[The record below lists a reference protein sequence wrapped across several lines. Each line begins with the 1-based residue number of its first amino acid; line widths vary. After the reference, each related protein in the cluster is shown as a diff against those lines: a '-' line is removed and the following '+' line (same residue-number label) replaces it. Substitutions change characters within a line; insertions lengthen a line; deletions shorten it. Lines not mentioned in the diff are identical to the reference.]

1 MLFLQYILK
10 QDKESMMFRILK
22 AIEENPVKNDF
33 VFTCKKYLE
42 ILKMNTTFEQLEKLS
57 KIQLKKIIKERIQH
71 EALVYLKIQQMK
83 QEKIKNINYNQLK
96 MQDYLA
102 EGDRNILVSKIIYR
116 ARGMTLDLKMQKKW
130 KYEDILCE
138 GCHENEETGEEVLRC
153 EKLGSNVQ
161 QVDYTWF
168 YSELVTKKILVGK
181 VLVQKLKKRKQLRE
195 GVT

>member
-1 MLFLQYILK
+1 
-10 QDKESMMFRILK
+10 
-22 AIEENPVKNDF
+22 
-33 VFTCKKYLE
+33 
-42 ILKMNTTFEQLEKLS
+42 
-57 KIQLKKIIKERIQH
+57 
-71 EALVYLKIQQMK
+71 
-83 QEKIKNINYNQLK
+83 
-96 MQDYLA
+96 
-102 EGDRNILVSKIIYR
+102 
-116 ARGMTLDLKMQKKW
+116 MTLDLKMQKKW

-138 GCHENEETGEEVLRC
+138 GCHENEETGEEVLKC

>member
-1 MLFLQYILK
+1 ML
-10 QDKESMMFRILK
+10 R
-22 AIEENPVKNDF
+22 
-33 VFTCKKYLE
+33 
-42 ILKMNTTFEQLEKLS
+42 TFEQLENLS

-102 EGDRNILVSKIIYR
+102 EGDRNILISKIIYR

-138 GCHENEETGEEVLRC
+138 GCHENEETGEKVLKC